1 MSIKEI
7 LVLHHS
13 HLDVGYTHSQPVIME
28 LQREHIDQAL
38 ALLAETADWPE
49 GSRPKW
55 TCEVTAPLLKWL
67 ETAPDADVACFRAF
81 VRQGRLAV
89 GAMRYNIT
97 PLNSAAQLARQL
109 VPVAELRERL
119 GVRIS
124 TAIQHDVNGVPW
136 PLADL
141 LLDHGIDLLVMGI
154 NTHLG
159 APVRPR
165 PGVFRWRTPS
175 GRELRVMNGNHYTMF
190 DQILLT
196 WERSLDTMQKG
207 LSSYLSHLEGVG
219 YPHDF
224 LYLTTTAA
232 PEMWDNSPPNLS
244 VAKLIRQ
251 WNESGRQP
259 HIRYVTAEDLLERIR
274 LIPDEK
280 LPLLS
285 GDWTDYWN
293 FGCASTA
300 GNVARS
306 RAAKRALDTADCL
319 AVAPRPEAVRRV
331 AERAR
336 DLLDLF
342 NEHTWS
348 YWDTAGGLEPALVQ
362 DHLKATL
369 AIEARELAGY
379 VLTNELETLAG
390 NTAQSETSPDSVLFV
405 NPSASARTE
414 YVEIPIAWRKPG
426 PQLRCERFKP
436 VAPTDVEIVG
446 PIGLSAFG
454 TKRIPLAT
462 LSPSPEDT
470 RLRHEDRRTPVTF
483 RAFNNVRIEVAS
495 KGDAL
500 IESPTHRLTFDPV
513 TGRVLSLSDKV
524 LGQEILAAGGAYD
537 FFDFVRECPD
547 ALIDGRREA
556 IYERDLDREKVD
568 QSCWKSWRAVRERA
582 TRPIECRVERGA
594 GSIAL
599 IRCFEAPGVDQLTQR
614 IILRAD
620 SPVIALEVEFEKLA
634 QAEPEAI
641 YFVIPLALPS
651 GWRAHFD
658 TAGRAVELDAEQLPG
673 ACRGWL
679 TVESYLALYTEGWG
693 ATLFC
698 PDAPMV
704 MAGDFHF
711 GPPLEAV
718 PRPKNPLLLAWSL
731 NNYWNT
737 NFPRSQPGP
746 IRLRYGLHTH
756 GAFDAGEASRQAT
769 AFAQPVI
776 AHPQWATM
784 PGATGSDL
792 TVIHEN

>member
-1 MSIKEI
+1 MNIKEI

-28 LQREHIDQAL
+28 LHREYIDQAL
-38 ALLAETADWPE
+38 ALLAETADWPVD
-49 GSRPKW
+49 SRPKW
-55 TCEVTAPLLKWL
+55 TCEVTAPVLKWL
-67 ETAPDADVACFRAF
+67 ETASEADVALFNKF
-81 VRQGRLAV
+81 VRQGRLAI
-89 GAMRYNIT
+89 GAMRLNIT
-97 PLNSAAQLARQL
+97 PLNSADQLARQL
-109 VPVAELRERL
+109 TPVDGLRERL
-119 GVRIS
+119 GARIT

-136 PLADL
+136 SLSDL
-141 LLDHGIDLLVMGI
+141 LLDRGVDLLVMGI

-165 PGVFRWRTPS
+165 PGVFRWRTPT

-190 DQILLT
+190 DQILHS
-196 WERSLDTMQKG
+196 WERSLDAMQNG
-207 LSSYLSHLEGVG
+207 LSSYLNHLERID

-251 WNESGRQP
+251 WNEAGREP
-259 HIRYVTAEDLLERIR
+259 RIRYVTTEDLLERIR
-274 LIPDEK
+274 LIPEEN

-306 RAAKRALDTADCL
+306 RAAKRALDTADRL
-319 AVAPRPEAVRRV
+319 VVAPRSVAVAQV
-331 AERAR
+331 AERAK

-348 YWDTAGGLEPALVQ
+348 YWDTVGGLDPALVQ

-379 VLTNELETLAG
+379 VLTHELETLAG
-390 NTAQSETSPDSVLFV
+390 NAAHSETPPDHVLFV
-405 NPSASARTE
+405 NPSAIARTE
-414 YVEIPIAWRKPG
+414 YIEIPIAWRKPG
-426 PQLRCERFKP
+426 LRLRCERFKP
-436 VAPTDVEIVG
+436 VSPTDVETVG
-446 PIGLSAFG
+446 PIELPANG
-454 TKRIPLAT
+454 TKSIPLAA
-462 LSPSPEDT
+462 LIPAPENT
-470 RLRHEDRRTPVTF
+470 RLWHEDRRTPVMF
-483 RAFNNVRIEVAS
+483 RAFNNVRADVAS

-513 TGRVLSLSDKV
+513 TGRVLTLFDKI
-524 LGQEILAAGGAYD
+524 LGKEILVAGGTYN
-537 FFDFVRECPD
+537 FFDFVRERPD
-547 ALIDGRREA
+547 ALIDGRREVF
-556 IYERDLDREKVD
+556 YERDLEKEKID

-582 TRPIECRVERGA
+582 TRTIDCRVERRVGA
-594 GSIAL
+594 ITL
-599 IRCFEAPGVDQLTQR
+599 VRCFEAPGVEQLTQR
-614 IILRAD
+614 IILRVD
-620 SPVIALEVEFEKLA
+620 SPVIALEVSFTKLA
-634 QAEPEAI
+634 QSEPEGI

-651 GWRAHFD
+651 GWRCHFD
-658 TAGRAVELDAEQLPG
+658 TAGMAVELDAEQLPG

-704 MAGDFHF
+704 MPGDFHF

-718 PRPKNPLLLAWSL
+718 PRMENPLLLAWPL

-737 NFPRSQPGP
+737 NFPRSQSGP
-746 IRLRYGLHTH
+746 IRLRYGLLTH
-756 GAFDAGEASRQAT
+756 GTFDAGEASRQAI
-769 AFAQPVI
+769 AFAQPII
-776 AHPQWATM
+776 AHPQWK
-784 PGATGSDL
+784 S
-792 TVIHEN
+792 